1 MCHEK
6 ESGEKHKDSGRKGRD
21 LLARGWRDTDGCVCV
36 CVSTQRAARPWQC
49 PQDRS
54 RGAEARPLLIR
65 MSTLW
70 QQLHMAVKSPRLDC
84 LLD

>member
-36 CVSTQRAARPWQC
+36 CIHTAGSAA
-49 PQDRS
+49 
-54 RGAEARPLLIR
+54 L
-65 MSTLW
+65 
-70 QQLHMAVKSPRLDC
+70 AVPTGQVQGG
-84 LLD
+84 